1 MIETPAFRHHL
12 GSTMRS
18 LHLWPWVSP
27 LLLASLACSSSGPS
41 TGSGIVSGGSSSGGQ
56 ASSAAGVGASAGN
69 IPVTTGGSGSGLNV
83 DGGVKPDGGDVMN
96 GECAHEA
103 FELSRQPAEILI
115 VLDRSGSMK
124 EIPTGGVAG
133 TSKWDL
139 VVPGLNEVVTA
150 TNASVSW
157 GLKVFPEGAGMSC
170 AAGNVTDDIPVAVA
184 ANNATAV
191 AAEITATTPDGN
203 GTPTGDAINAA
214 VTYLKTLND
223 TNPKFILLATDG
235 EPSCVGTSNNA
246 ARSRTF
252 AVKAV
257 TDAATAGIKTVV
269 VGVATTK
276 ADATNALNDMAVA
289 GQMARVDSDPT
300 ATKYYLASTK
310 DELVKSL
317 QQITGQV
324 SSCVFNLTSTP
335 PDPDNIAVK
344 INGQKAP
351 RDPAHTNGW
360 DYMGTGYKQVE
371 VFGQWCDQLK
381 AADAN
386 KVNFVLG
393 CPGETIP

>member
-1 MIETPAFRHHL
+1 M
-12 GSTMRS
+12 
-18 LHLWPWVSP
+18 
-27 LLLASLACSSSGPS
+27 
-41 TGSGIVSGGSSSGGQ
+41 GSGVGGSSSNSGGQ
-56 ASSAAGVGASAGN
+56 ASSSAGAGTSAGSSDN
-69 IPVTTGGSGSGLNV
+69 GSGGSGSGLNV
-83 DGGVKPDGGDVMN
+83 DGGTNPDVGDVMN

-103 FELSRQPAEILI
+103 FDLSRQPAEILI
-115 VLDRSGSMK
+115 VLDRSGSMQ
-124 EIPTGGVAG
+124 EIPSGSATG

-157 GLKVFPEGAGMSC
+157 GLKVFPEGEGMSC
-170 AAGNVTDDIPVAVA
+170 AVGNVTDAIPVPIA

-191 AAEITATTPDGN
+191 AAQITATTPDGN

-235 EPSCVGTSNNA
+235 EPSCAGRSSNANQ
-246 ARSRTF
+246 SRTL

-269 VGVATTK
+269 IGVATTK
-276 ADATNALNDMAVA
+276 ASATNALNDMAVA
-289 GQMARVDSDPT
+289 GQMARVDADPM

-351 RDPAHTNGW
+351 QDTAHTNGW